1 MQDCMRV
8 RGNRENEKR
17 VRTRLPRVGAISGDV
32 FVIEMP
38 CAALHNITGIV
49 LVCIVLY
56 SLYSYSYSYAL
67 LAYRTRNKCTEN
79 VRL

>member
-17 VRTRLPRVGAISGDV
+17 VRTRLPRVGVISGDV

-56 SLYSYSYSYAL
+56 SYSYSNAL
-67 LAYRTRNKCTEN
+67 LAYRTRSKCTEN